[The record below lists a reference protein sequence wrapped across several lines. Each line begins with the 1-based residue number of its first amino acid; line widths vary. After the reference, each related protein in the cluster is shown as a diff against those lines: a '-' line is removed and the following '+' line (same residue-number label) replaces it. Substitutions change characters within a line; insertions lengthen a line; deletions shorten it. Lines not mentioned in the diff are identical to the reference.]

1 MKLPAVAL
9 RPALVASHLAVLVLG
24 VLTFLAT
31 GAIQGDLVQ
40 QRVDELSAQA
50 AILALY
56 ITPDHPG
63 QLAEIR
69 ASTGAGVRIVD
80 TTGHVVATSG
90 PRMGEYLGDRDEVRD
105 ALAGKSA
112 VALRRGVP
120 PAVSLPRAD
129 DRKENSLT
137 WAYATAP
144 LRRDGEVVGAVLLA
158 RPVREVLDW
167 LQDATRR
174 LGGGLGAAALVTIAL
189 SLYAGWR
196 LSRSLGLLSRA
207 AEEMAST
214 GPLEAH
220 PGLAAAG
227 VTHAAEVRALASS
240 LATLGSR
247 LAERLRSH
255 RDYASHVAHEFKT
268 PLATLRATVDLLE
281 DESMPAAQ
289 RAVFLENAR
298 TDLDRL
304 DRMVG
309 GLLDLARAEAGAPR
323 ERVDLDALLAS
334 LGERLG
340 VPVDSAVGTVPCMA
354 TLVELAVGNLVQNAL
369 AHGTAPVSVH
379 ARREGESVVVEVRDH
394 GPGPRDEARCFEP
407 FYTTSAGRKGTGLGL
422 AIVRAVAT
430 AHGGTASLGREGNGT
445 VARLL
450 LRP

>member
-24 VLTFLAT
+24 VFTFLAT

-56 ITPDHPG
+56 MTPESPG
-63 QLAEIR
+63 QLTDIR

-80 TTGHVVATSG
+80 KSGHVVATSG

-105 ALAGKSA
+105 ALAGKAA

-120 PAVSLPRAD
+120 PAVTLPRAD

-137 WAYATAP
+137 WAYAAAP

-174 LGGGLGAAALVTIAL
+174 LGAGLGAAALATVGL

-207 AEEMAST
+207 AEEMASG

-220 PGLAAAG
+220 PGLAAAED
-227 VTHAAEVRALASS
+227 THAAEVRALAAS

-255 RDYASHVAHEFKT
+255 REYAGHVAHEFKT

-281 DESMPAAQ
+281 EEEMPLAQ
-289 RAVFLENAR
+289 RTVFLANAR

-309 GLLDLARAEAGAPR
+309 GLLDLARAEAGAPPVP
-323 ERVDLDALLAS
+323 VDLDGLLAR
-334 LGERLG
+334 LGDRLG
-340 VPVDSAVGTVPCMA
+340 VAVDSTVGTVPCVA
-354 TLVELAVGNLVQNAL
+354 VLVELAVGNLLQNAI
-369 AHGTAPVSVH
+369 AHGVPPVTVL
-379 ARREGESVVVEVRDH
+379 ARRDGDLVVIDVRDH

-407 FYTTSAGRKGTGLGL
+407 FYTTSAGRTGTGLGL

-430 AHGGTASLGREGNGT
+430 AHGGTANLARDGQVT
-445 VARLL
+445 VARLV